1 MIVLYLYFSIVNN
14 SYGILRPRILSLN
27 QTNGPMINLLIE
39 INSFQSIVLTSY
51 NNVLKENLMK
61 VEF

>member
-1 MIVLYLYFSIVNN
+1 
-14 SYGILRPRILSLN
+14 
-27 QTNGPMINLLIE
+27 MINLLIE